1 MGSLSNYPGMKPRP
15 TEQGKRWNKANRDF
29 RANGGIAGK
38 YAQSF
43 LFGIRYQTKKVP
55 DQNEKLGPLRG
66 SAGEGGGWEW
76 IFQYNCLENF

>member
-38 YAQSF
+38 CVQSF

-55 DQNEKLGPLRG
+55 DQNEKVGPLRG
-66 SAGEGGGWEW
+66 RRMGMDLA
-76 IFQYNCLENF
+76 YNCLENF